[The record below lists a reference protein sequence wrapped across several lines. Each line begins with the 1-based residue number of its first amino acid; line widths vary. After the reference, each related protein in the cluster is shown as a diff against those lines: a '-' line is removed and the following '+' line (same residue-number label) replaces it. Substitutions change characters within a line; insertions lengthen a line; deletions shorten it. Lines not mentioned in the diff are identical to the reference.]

1 MNFIIIIV
9 VLIAL
14 VILNNHSNV
23 GKELQIKK
31 PRTKEQN
38 LIETLTNISAGDKV
52 TLRNITEKWS
62 LNKKVIDE
70 DLKHK
75 LLTIIKRVINGTSIS
90 SGNKYY
96 VKTIENVY
104 IMKDNNGDFRAIM
117 SCFMY
122 DIMNYHTIKL
132 MMDIVSVDRTIFI
145 NHVDIDES
153 GVKNVLNNYDIK
165 LNSQGI
171 LSHYDMFDEDTRVM
185 LDDYYRTN
193 FKMVE
198 LSKEDYE
205 TDRTNIFTLD
215 QLVNNYLPANVPV
228 EDSPTFCNKYS
239 DEWDSSSILKK
250 GTENCTFQ
258 NPGIRAYPN
267 SPYDAPGVVTNNV
280 DDNIYSWLH
289 EPNRKHNIP
298 YN

>member
-239 DEWDSSSILKK
+239 DEWDSSSIPKK

-267 SPYDAPGVVTNNV
+267 SPYDAPGLVTNNV